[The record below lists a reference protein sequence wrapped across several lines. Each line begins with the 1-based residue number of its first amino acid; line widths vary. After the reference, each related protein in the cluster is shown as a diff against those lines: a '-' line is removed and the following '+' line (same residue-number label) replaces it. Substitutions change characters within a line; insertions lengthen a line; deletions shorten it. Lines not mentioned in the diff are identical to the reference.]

1 MFEIL
6 NWLKKKKDLPQ
17 AVSEEVDK
25 EFEKN
30 KPELPYDINN
40 VSSPI
45 LIIAEKWKNNPKRV
59 KVKHHIRIKT
69 VFEVSDK
76 KVKGF
81 SVAIDSSRSTLYVNS
96 LDSLQ
101 LNSDELQYL
110 NYNCG
115 DEITDYYTRV
125 VNRYESIK
133 GLEALKERK
142 RIQKLFEEK

>member
-1 MFEIL
+1 MKLF

-17 AVSEEVDK
+17 AVSEEVNK
-25 EFEKN
+25 EFKKN
-30 KPELPYDINN
+30 KPEFPYDINN

-81 SVAIDSSRSTLYVNS
+81 SVGIDSSRSTLYVNTS
-96 LDSLQ
+96 DGLQ
-101 LNSDELQYL
+101 PNNDELQYL

-142 RIQKLFEEK
+142 RIQKLFEES